1 MPVGVFSGCAA
12 VRELLFTLSTVTR
25 FAMHRNCI
33 LCSFAL
39 ASPGI
44 LAHSAQKHLAEQW
57 HVSSNIRDTIMWNE
71 KIEQVKQK
79 RLRHLEGGG
88 SARVE
93 RQHQSGKLTAWER
106 IDYLLD
112 PDTFVELKSCMETDT
127 SASSF
132 GKSTAYPGDGV
143 LTGWGCINGRKVC
156 VAAEDFT
163 VIGGTLGVTH
173 AKKIA
178 ALQDLAFSM
187 QVPVIFLNDSG
198 GARIEEGINALSGY
212 GEIFSRHVKA
222 SGVIPQI
229 CAILGPCSGGAC
241 YSPALC
247 DFIFC
252 VREISKMFITGPAVV
267 ESVLGSRPTLEELGG
282 AEMHSEKSGVVHALF
297 NDEIS
302 CLKGIRTLLS
312 YLPSN
317 NRELPPDCTAGL
329 PVKKTGPSFTELVPD
344 NVRKAYD
351 MHRVIDRIMDH
362 VPFFEIQKHFAK
374 NAIVGFAY
382 LNGKVTG
389 VIANQPLE
397 MGGSLDCDSSDKIAR
412 FIRFCDCFHIPLL
425 TLVDVPAFFPGKE
438 QEQKGIIRHGA
449 KMLYAYSEARVPKV
463 TVILRKAYGGAFIA
477 MNSKTMSAD
486 FVYAWPIAEIAVMG
500 AEGAVGI
507 LYKKE
512 LARSEHPQEDFQRLK
527 GEYEENFLNP
537 DIAEKKGFVDE
548 VILPEET
555 RDKLIRAFDFLEC
568 KNHPDTSF
576 TQKRHGNIPL

>member
-1 MPVGVFSGCAA
+1 
-12 VRELLFTLSTVTR
+12 
-25 FAMHRNCI
+25 
-33 LCSFAL
+33 
-39 ASPGI
+39 
-44 LAHSAQKHLAEQW
+44 
-57 HVSSNIRDTIMWNE
+57 MWEE
-71 KIEQVKQK
+71 KIEQVTQK

-88 SARVE
+88 SARIE
-93 RQHQSGKLTAWER
+93 RQHQNGKLTAWER
-106 IDYLLD
+106 LEYLLD
-112 PDTFVELKSCMETDT
+112 ADSFVELNGCMETDT

-132 GKSTAYPGDGV
+132 GKSAAYPGDGV
-143 LTGWGCINGRKVC
+143 LTGWGLINGRKVC

-173 AKKIA
+173 ARKIA
-178 ALQDLAFSM
+178 ALQDLALQM
-187 QVPVIFLNDSG
+187 QVPILFLNDSG

-222 SGVIPQI
+222 SGIIPQI

-252 VREISKMFITGPAVV
+252 VRNISKMFITGPAVV

-282 AEMHSEKSGVVHALF
+282 AEMHSSKSGVVHALF

-317 NRELPPDCTAGL
+317 NRELPLENSAVLSPRR
-329 PVKKTGPSFTELVPD
+329 PGPSFPQLVPD

-351 MHRVIDRIMDH
+351 MHPVIDRIMDP

-382 LNGKVTG
+382 LNGRVTG

-397 MGGSLDCDSSDKIAR
+397 TGGSLDCDASDKIAR
-412 FIRFCDCFHIPLL
+412 FVRFCDCFHIQLL
-425 TLVDVPAFFPGKE
+425 TLVDVPAFLPGKE

-449 KMLYAYSEARVPKV
+449 KILYAYSEAQVPKI
-463 TVILRKAYGGAFIA
+463 TVILRKAYGGAYIA

-512 LARSEHPQEDFQRLK
+512 LARSNHPGEDFDRLK
-527 GEYEENFLNP
+527 NEYEKNFLNP
-537 DIAEKKGFVDE
+537 DIAEKKGFVDQ

-555 RDKLIRAFDFLEC
+555 RDTLIRAFDFLEC
-568 KNHPDTSF
+568 KNRPDAASF
-576 TQKRHGNIPL
+576 GTRRHGNIPL